1 MYLTMKKLNLSILI
15 CNALEHF
22 DTALYVF
29 LAPILAKLFF
39 PTDNYIMQLI
49 WAYSGIALSGFT
61 RPFGSYVFSKIVQKL
76 GPISCLK
83 ISIFGVSIV
92 TILIGLIPSY
102 KSIGWLSTIC
112 LMSCRLTLGFFAAG
126 EITISRTFLMDK
138 DNSYK
143 ISALYESSTMFG
155 IILTSAVSALIF
167 YNETYELWRLV
178 FILSGL
184 IGFFAYYLRSDIG
197 IITHMRSEKV
207 SFQKFKVF
215 QIFVNRIMYNITYY
229 VPFVLMNTIIPMI
242 NQNVSVIEM
251 MSYNTMLLIFDLL
264 VFIVISRSS
273 LKISPKKVIFYSY
286 VLLAISMP
294 LLFTLLHNSTILT
307 VTAIRIVIVILGVI
321 SVTAQNLYFN
331 QMFKSPSDKYQIVG
345 NSVAISDSICKAI
358 PVILLWIF
366 NVTGSIYFLG
376 ICIAFV
382 SILCIYC
389 NNFD

>member
-49 WAYSGIALSGFT
+49 WAYSGIALSGFI

-83 ISIFGVSIV
+83 ISIVGVSIAN
-92 TILIGLIPSY
+92 IFIGLIPSY
-102 KSIGWLSTIC
+102 ESIGWLSTIC
-112 LMSCRLTLGFFAAG
+112 LMLCRLTLGFFAAG

-138 DNSYK
+138 NNSYK
-143 ISALYESSTMFG
+143 MSALYESSTMFG
-155 IILTSAVSALIF
+155 IILASAVSALIF
-167 YNETYELWRLV
+167 YNDTTLWRLA

-184 IGFFAYYLRSDIG
+184 IGFSGYYLRSDIG

-207 SFQKFKVF
+207 SFQKFKAF

-251 MSYNTMLLIFDLL
+251 MSYNTILLIFDLL
-264 VFIVISRSS
+264 VFIIISRSS
-273 LKISPKKVIFYSY
+273 LNIPPKKLIFYSY
-286 VLLAISMP
+286 ILLAISIP

-307 VTAIRIVIVILGVI
+307 ITAIRIVIVILGVI

-331 QMFKSPSDKYQIVG
+331 QMFKNSSDKYQIVG

-358 PVILLWIF
+358 PVIFVWIF